1 MKKVKSK
8 LPGIILVLIGIMAA
22 YLIVTGK
29 LNENINK
36 ITDKTHK
43 TDTGNKGNDE
53 GYSAE
58 VPEGMIED
66 YPKNFIWVVEPLV
79 DTYNPDS

>member
-29 LNENINK
+29 LN
-36 ITDKTHK
+36 
-43 TDTGNKGNDE
+43 
-53 GYSAE
+53 
-58 VPEGMIED
+58 
-66 YPKNFIWVVEPLV
+66 
-79 DTYNPDS
+79 